1 MGWHYE
7 LDEKGN
13 EILVPDDYGQGYEIQ
28 TLSGEGSP
36 DDPVSDPT
44 PRPPS
49 GPAAPPAAPARPK
62 TQQELYDEWIKA
74 HPGDE
79 ERARDALGFGP
90 VQGKYGTYSDVK
102 AFGAGT
108 ASGDPGYNR
117 RQANYERHTNWDQIE
132 AELRADALAKGTQY
146 DRSDLEGIKRNAG
159 YDAAHQGAS
168 GGYVSALEKSIANAK
183 ANYSKRS
190 DNAPGGGAAAPSPA
204 PSPAPRP
211 ATLGAVVPP
220 PAAVTQPYSARM
232 TSPVTTALPVAA
244 APSSVPMS
252 EAGMPTARQTATMGN
267 MLSSPSP
274 SVGQNPYA
282 FQTAQ
287 GVRGQNPYA
296 FQVPQSSQGQDA
308 ENPYA
313 ADRQFGY
320 TNDVYDRSLQG
331 TGFARAPWASTRDQL
346 ARGPMAASPM
356 DASTGMP
363 NNRDRRRAYQF
374 GAQDAANN
382 QRDAML
388 GQQDFNGQMNNWL
401 KAYNDWN
408 RRGADPLA
416 PPTGGV

>member
-1 MGWHYE
+1 MAKKRRLVAPGYYE
-7 LDEKGN
+7 TDAYGN
-13 EILVPDDYGQGYEIQ
+13 ETWHPDEYE
-28 TLSGEGSP
+28 EYE
-36 DDPVSDPT
+36 DDT
-44 PRPPS
+44 P
-49 GPAAPPAAPARPK
+49 APPAARPK
-62 TQQELYDEWIKA
+62 TQQEIYDDWIKA
-74 HPGDE
+74 NPGDE
-79 ERARDALGFGP
+79 GRAREALGFGP
-90 VQGKYGTYSDVK
+90 VQGAYGTYNDRR
-102 AFGAGT
+102 ALGEGT
-108 ASGDPGYNR
+108 VAGDPRYNQ
-117 RQANYERHTNWDQIE
+117 RQAEFESYTDWGKIE
-132 AELRADALAKGTQY
+132 ADLRADALAKGTQY
-146 DRSDLEGIKRNAG
+146 DPSDLAGIKRNAG

-168 GGYVSALEKSIANAK
+168 GGYVSALQKSIANAK
-183 ANYSKRS
+183 ANYSQRS
-190 DNAPGGGAAAPSPA
+190 SNAPGGGAPAPSPA

-211 ATLGAVVPP
+211 TTLGAVVPP

-244 APSSVPMS
+244 APSSVPVS

-267 MLSSPSP
+267 MLASPSP
-274 SVGQNPYA
+274 YV
-282 FQTAQ
+282 
-287 GVRGQNPYA
+287 GQNPYA
-296 FQVPQSSQGQDA
+296 FQVPQAQQQQDA

-331 TGFARAPWASTRDQL
+331 TGFARAPWAGTRDQL
-346 ARGPMAASPM
+346 SRGPMAPSPM